1 VSRNKNKTPLSGESY
16 NDDPNSQK
24 IFKLHGT
31 IESELG
37 IYGMASALSLEEYE
51 LEGRKPQP
59 ILPRTENKQYK
70 LESKKMVK

>member
-1 VSRNKNKTPLSGESY
+1 LSGESY

-37 IYGMASALSLEEYE
+37 IYGMASALSLEEFE
-51 LEGRKPQP
+51 LEGKKPQS
-59 ILPRTENKQYK
+59 ILPR
-70 LESKKMVK
+70 L